1 MGGDCLNYGC
11 VPSKALI
18 KSARVAHQ
26 MRQADA
32 YGLEAAEPRFSFRKV
47 MARVHEVIRQVE
59 PHDSV
64 ERYTELGVEVLQGYA
79 TLINPWTVEVSL
91 ADGSRQRLTA
101 LSRTDRGWGRFDV
114 QIEGRSRML
123 PLVARPLRADLTQ
136 TPVLC
141 WRWWVDQPVAQA
153 DLNTKAGDD
162 YAARIYVTFDLPDSA
177 LSLGTRLKLK
187 LARSVHGGE
196 LPDAA
201 INYVWDNRHPVG
213 TARAN
218 AYTDRAQMLVL
229 RSGTED
235 SGRWVEERRNL
246 LNDLQQLFAA
256 DSAQPLQLA
265 IASDGDNT
273 GAQTGAFFADLH
285 LVAADTAC
293 QFPPLLTEAT
303 LSKPTA
309 ANEH

>member
-1 MGGDCLNYGC
+1 MNHRL
-11 VPSKALI
+11 VSTTLLTTLTLAL
-18 KSARVAHQ
+18 SPLTLA
-26 MRQADA
+26 
-32 YGLEAAEPRFSFRKV
+32 AAEPLRAGDFS
-47 MARVHEVIRQVE
+47 QLTSL
-59 PHDSV
+59 PQS
-64 ERYTELGVEVLQGYA
+64 
-79 TLINPWTVEVSL
+79 PWQLV
-91 ADGSRQRLTA
+91 
-101 LSRTDRGWGRFDV
+101 RFDEKV
-114 QIEGRSRML
+114 PATEYRLREHQGIAAVEARANASMAL
-123 PLVARPLRADLTQ
+123 LARPLAADLNQ

-141 WRWWVDQPVAQA
+141 WRWWVDEPVAQA

-213 TARAN
+213 TAQAN

-229 RSGTED
+229 RSGMED

-246 LNDLQQLFAA
+246 LDDLQQLFGA

-285 LVAADTAC
+285 LVAADAAC

-303 LSKPTA
+303 ATVSKPTA
-309 ANEH
+309 ADEH